1 MAKIDDSVKK
11 KVPELRFKG
20 FTAEWEERKFF
31 ESIAST
37 IDFRGRTPKKLG
49 MDWSDSGYLALS
61 ALNVKNGYIDPLA
74 DAHYG
79 DEKLYRKWMSGRE
92 LKKGQVLFTTEA
104 PMGNVAQVPDDNGYI
119 LSQRTVAFETKED
132 MMTNDFLAVLLKS
145 PLVFN
150 NLSALSSGG
159 TAKGVSQKSLKG
171 LSITVPLDI
180 DEQQK
185 IGSFFEQLD
194 NTIALHQRKLD
205 LLKEQKK
212 GYLQKMFPK
221 NGEKV
226 PELRFAGFADDWEER
241 KLGDL
246 ATSFEYGLNASAKSF
261 DGTHKYIRIT
271 DIDDSSRKFNSQ
283 SLTSPDIDLS
293 SADNHKLKNGDI
305 LFARTGAS
313 VGKSYIYA
321 DSDGL
326 VYYAGFLIRA
336 RIKSGVDSNFVFQH
350 TLTSSYENFIRVTSQ
365 RSGQPGVNAK
375 EYSTFEISVP
385 SYEEQRKIGSF
396 FKQLDDTIALHQ
408 RKLDL
413 LKEQKKGFLQKM
425 FV

>member
-20 FTAEWEERKFF
+20 FTDEWEERKFADF
-31 ESIAST
+31 IDVKSGKDYKHLNSGSIPVYGTGGYMLSVDRALSDIDAIGIGRKGT
-37 IDFRGRTPKKLG
+37 IDKP
-49 MDWSDSGYLALS
+49 Y
-61 ALNVKNGYIDPLA
+61 
-74 DAHYG
+74 
-79 DEKLYRKWMSGRE
+79 
-92 LKKGQVLFTTEA
+92 
-104 PMGNVAQVPDDNGYI
+104 
-119 LSQRTVAFETKED
+119 
-132 MMTNDFLAVLLKS
+132 LLKAPFWTVDTLFYAVPKQNIDLQFS
-145 PLVFN
+145 
-150 NLSALSSGG
+150 
-159 TAKGVSQKSLKG
+159 
-171 LSITVPLDI
+171 LSIFKKINWKKFDESTGVPSLSKTVINSVGAFVPSYE
-180 DEQQK
+180 EQQK
-185 IGSFFEQLD
+185 IGSFFKQLD
-194 NTIALHQRKLD
+194 DAIALHQRKLD

-221 NGEKV
+221 NGAKV

-313 VGKSYIYA
+313 VGKTYIYA

-396 FKQLDDTIALHQ
+396 FKQLDDTITLHQ

-425 FV
+425 FI

>member
-1 MAKIDDSVKK
+1 M
-11 KVPELRFKG
+11 
-20 FTAEWEERKFF
+20 
-31 ESIAST
+31 
-37 IDFRGRTPKKLG
+37 
-49 MDWSDSGYLALS
+49 
-61 ALNVKNGYIDPLA
+61 
-74 DAHYG
+74 
-79 DEKLYRKWMSGRE
+79 
-92 LKKGQVLFTTEA
+92 
-104 PMGNVAQVPDDNGYI
+104 
-119 LSQRTVAFETKED
+119 
-132 MMTNDFLAVLLKS
+132 
-145 PLVFN
+145 
-150 NLSALSSGG
+150 
-159 TAKGVSQKSLKG
+159 
-171 LSITVPLDI
+171 
-180 DEQQK
+180 
-185 IGSFFEQLD
+185 
-194 NTIALHQRKLD
+194 
-205 LLKEQKK
+205 
-212 GYLQKMFPK
+212 
-221 NGEKV
+221 
-226 PELRFAGFADDWEER
+226 
-241 KLGDL
+241 GDL

-396 FKQLDDTIALHQ
+396 FKQLDDTITLHQ
-408 RKLDL
+408 RKLDKL
-413 LKEQKKGFLQKM
+413 KLLKQGYLQQLFPQNDEKVPRFRFANFDENWEQRKLGSLSENTFGGGTPKTKVLEYWSGTIPWIQSSDLENNKLFNVLPKKYITENAVKNSATKIVPSSSIVIVTRVGVGKLAFMTYEYTTSQDFLSLSNLNTDGIFSTYAIYKLLQKELNNIQGTSIKGITKTDLLEKNIVIPSALKEQEKIGSLFKQLDETITLHQSKLDKLKSIKEAFLQKM
-425 FV
+425 FI